1 MTTDGEMCTIDFRQS
16 YPSYEFDELEASV
29 RSFVNLYDRHEDRLQ
44 GATESFTQLAAR
56 VREAPEVAPA
66 NRAVRGLLGGVLG
79 AVSGGI
85 AGGVGGVLGSVA
97 ATTYQKLSGEIGAVD
112 ATVGLAGSVV
122 GGVAG
127 GVFTGSVGGA
137 AGATT
142 SSSSHGAVS
151 DALWVAIGAAT
162 GGAIGGIFG
171 GTVGAA
177 GGAVGGGFGALLG
190 TRFAVYVVGGEREKK
205 ETKQEVSL
213 MLKAKLDFSETIK
226 PLLVQLRSIKTTSEK
241 LDLVPEAQLFTQQTE
256 KTLAAAAAM
265 EETVAAPQRDKDLTQ
280 FEEAAK
286 RSRRVC
292 EELKTTRTEAG
303 TLLINLTCKLI

>member
-1 MTTDGEMCTIDFRQS
+1 MTTDGEMCTIDFVPT
-16 YPSYEFDELEASV
+16 YYKTVELEE
-29 RSFVNLYDRHEDRLQ
+29 RLKSFVNLYDRHEDRLQ

-56 VREAPEVAPA
+56 VRETPEVAAA
-66 NRAVRGLLGGVLG
+66 NRVFRGLLGGVLG
-79 AVSGGI
+79 AVSGAI
-85 AGGVGGVLGSVA
+85 AGGVWGVLGSVG
-97 ATTYQKLSGEIGAVD
+97 ATTYQSLYGEIGAVD
-112 ATVGLAGSVV
+112 ATVGFAGSVV

-137 AGATT
+137 VGAST

-151 DALWVAIGAAT
+151 NALWVAIGAAT
-162 GGAIGGIFG
+162 GGAIGAIFSR
-171 GTVGAA
+171 TVGAA

-190 TRFAVYVVGGEREKK
+190 TRFAVDVVGGAREKI

-213 MLKAKLDFSETIK
+213 MQTGLDFSETIK
-226 PLLVQLRSIKTTSEK
+226 PLLVELSAINTTSEK
-241 LDLVPEAQLFTQQTE
+241 FQFVPQVNFFTRQTE

-303 TLLINLTCKLI
+303 TLLTLLRRS

>member
-1 MTTDGEMCTIDFRQS
+1 MSTISFRTC
-16 YPSYEFDELEASV
+16 YPSYDFDELQASV
-29 RSFVNLYDRHEDRLQ
+29 RSFVNLYDQHEDRLQ
-44 GATESFTQLAAR
+44 GALESYTQLAAR

-66 NRAVRGLLGGVLG
+66 NRAVRGLLGGALG
-79 AVSGGI
+79 AVSGAI

-97 ATTYQKLSGEIGAVD
+97 ATTYQKLCGEIGAVD
-112 ATVGLAGSVV
+112 ATVGFAGSVV

-137 AGATT
+137 VGATT

-151 DALWVAIGAAT
+151 DALWVTIGVAT
-162 GGAIGGIFG
+162 GGAIAGIFG

-205 ETKQEVSL
+205 ETRQEVNVRR
-213 MLKAKLDFSETIK
+213 KAKIDFTETIK
-226 PLLVQLRSIKTTSEK
+226 PLLVELSSIKTISEK
-241 LDLVPEAQLFTQQTE
+241 LDLIPVVHLFTRQTE

-265 EETVAAPQRDKDLTQ
+265 EETLADPQRDEDLTQ

-292 EELKTTRTEAG
+292 EELKTTRTKAG
-303 TLLINLTCKLI
+303 KLWNDLTCELS